1 MSNQSAYGA
10 FFYTDAFTALSILAE
25 KVIYPSQ
32 ITAGLNNTK
41 EPKTFEKPIVSL
53 LWFEFKPNCPDSY
66 LRKEIN
72 KLEYCF
78 GFKFDDLN
86 GKNHDAQILGLEHS
100 LRHSYETKISLS
112 KFKSI
117 LVRRKF
123 KNRILYKGG

>member
-1 MSNQSAYGA
+1 M
-10 FFYTDAFTALSILAE
+10 
-25 KVIYPSQ
+25 
-32 ITAGLNNTK
+32 NNTK

-53 LWFEFKPNCPDSY
+53 LWFEFKPNRPDSY
-66 LRKEIN
+66 LRKEIDN
-72 KLEYCF
+72 FYWKQFYENCNPKFNELEYCF
-78 GFKFDDLN
+78 GFKYDDLN